1 MKGILSIVVAGALF
15 AGSANAELMEFDLE
29 SEGDGLV
36 TLDTNSGLMWLDL
49 TVTGGK
55 SISQVKGMLANG
67 ELEGWRLPTAQDVY
81 DLALSTFSALDDTS
95 GTYLYLPTAAEDV
108 EQFSLMGQNS
118 GAYTYGQYEIDGE
131 GTYLLGAFPN
141 KVTINYQLDR
151 YYNTQNN
158 DSQDVNRIYDGVFL
172 VSTNYDMAISGS
184 EIKNISDVPAPL
196 AFASLAL
203 MGMLTGRRKQ
213 Q

>member
-1 MKGILSIVVAGALF
+1 MKWIFSIVTAGVLF
-15 AGSANAELMEFDLE
+15 AGSANAKLMEFDLE

-55 SISQVKGMLANG
+55 SISQVKAMLANG
-67 ELEGWRLPTAQDVY
+67 ELEGWRLPVAQDVY
-81 DLALSTFSALDDTS
+81 DLALSTFSSLNDIST
-95 GTYLYLPTAAEDV
+95 TYMYLNTDAEDI
-108 EQFSLMGQNS
+108 EQFALMGQNV
-118 GAYTYGQYEIDGE
+118 GFYTYGQYEIDGE

-141 KVTINYQLDR
+141 KVTINYQLD
-151 YYNTQNN
+151 YYNG
-158 DSQDVNRIYDGVFL
+158 QDVNRDYDGVFL
-172 VSTNYDMAISGS
+172 VSTNYDMAISVS
-184 EIKNISDVPAPL
+184 DMENISGITDVPTPL

-203 MGMLTGRRKQ
+203 MGMLTSRRKQ